1 MDEVILLL
9 ARADSRPKFA
19 FMVRLISFEG
29 GDGSGKTTQLKLLDN
44 YLASSGKLCLST
56 REPGGTTLGEM
67 IRKILLEAGKVEIA
81 YPTELFLYLADRA
94 QHVHE
99 VIRPALASG
108 TLVLCDRFTDSTLA
122 YQGYG
127 RGVDLGMLR
136 RLNEV
141 ASGGITPDITFLLD
155 CPVELGLSRAEERSS
170 IIHSQSSAT
179 EDRASRAE
187 DRFER
192 EEVEFHERVRKGFLE
207 LARTEPG
214 RIHVLDASRAVRDL
228 HEEIR
233 KIVDE
238 KLANG
243 E

>member
-1 MDEVILLL
+1 MI
-9 ARADSRPKFA
+9 
-19 FMVRLISFEG
+19 RLISFEG
-29 GDGSGKTTQLKLLDN
+29 GDGSGKSTQLRLLEQ
-44 YLASSGKLCLST
+44 YLAGRGRGCLGT
-56 REPGGTTLGEM
+56 REPGGTNLGKM
-67 IRKILLEAGKVEIA
+67 IRRVLLQAGTEEISS
-81 YPTELFLYLADRA
+81 PTELFLYLADRA

-207 LARTEPG
+207 LARTEPD

>member
-1 MDEVILLL
+1 ML
-9 ARADSRPKFA
+9 ARADSQPKFA
-19 FMVRLISFEG
+19 FMVCLISFEG

-44 YLASSGKLCLST
+44 YLASRGKLCLST

-108 TLVLCDRFTDSTLA
+108 RLVLCDRFTDSTLA

-127 RGVDLGMLR
+127 RGVDLDMLR
-136 RLNEV
+136 RLNQV
-141 ASGGITPDITFLLD
+141 ASHGITPDVTFLLD
-155 CPVELGLSRAEERSS
+155 CPVEVGLSRTAQRNMNLKSGG
-170 IIHSQSSAT
+170 
-179 EDRASRAE
+179 SRE
-187 DRFER
+187 DRFEQER
-192 EEVEFHERVRKGFLE
+192 ADFHERVRRGFLE
-207 LARTEPG
+207 LARAEPQ
-214 RIHVLDASRAVRDL
+214 RIYVLDASRPTEEVH
-228 HEEIR
+228 HEIK

-238 KLANG
+238 KLRDG
-243 E
+243 

>member
-44 YLASSGKLCLST
+44 YLASRGKLCLST

-108 TLVLCDRFTDSTLA
+108 RLVLCDRFTDSTLA

-127 RGVDLGMLR
+127 RGVDLDMLR
-136 RLNEV
+136 RLNQV
-141 ASGGITPDITFLLD
+141 ASHGITPDVTFLLD
-155 CPVELGLSRAEERSS
+155 CPVEVGLSRTAQRNMNLKSGG
-170 IIHSQSSAT
+170 
-179 EDRASRAE
+179 SRE
-187 DRFER
+187 DRFEQER
-192 EEVEFHERVRKGFLE
+192 ADFHERVRRGFLE
-207 LARTEPG
+207 LARAEPQ
-214 RIHVLDASRAVRDL
+214 RIYVLDASRPT
-228 HEEIR
+228 E
-233 KIVDE
+233 
-238 KLANG
+238 
-243 E
+243 

>member
-9 ARADSRPKFA
+9 ARADSQPKFA
-19 FMVRLISFEG
+19 FMVCLISFEG

-44 YLASSGKLCLST
+44 YLASRGKLCLST

-81 YPTELFLYLADRA
+81 SPTEIFLYLADRA

-108 TLVLCDRFTDSTLA
+108 RLVLCDRFTDSTLA

-127 RGVDLGMLR
+127 RGVDLDMLR
-136 RLNEV
+136 RLNQV
-141 ASGGITPDITFLLD
+141 ASHGITPDVTFLLD
-155 CPVELGLSRAEERSS
+155 CPVEVGLSRTAQRNMNLKSGG
-170 IIHSQSSAT
+170 
-179 EDRASRAE
+179 SRE
-187 DRFER
+187 DRFEQER
-192 EEVEFHERVRKGFLE
+192 ADFHERVRRGFLE
-207 LARTEPG
+207 LARVEPK
-214 RIHVLDASRAVRDL
+214 RIYVLDASRPTEEVH
-228 HEEIR
+228 HEIK
-233 KIVDE
+233 KIVDQ

-243 E
+243 